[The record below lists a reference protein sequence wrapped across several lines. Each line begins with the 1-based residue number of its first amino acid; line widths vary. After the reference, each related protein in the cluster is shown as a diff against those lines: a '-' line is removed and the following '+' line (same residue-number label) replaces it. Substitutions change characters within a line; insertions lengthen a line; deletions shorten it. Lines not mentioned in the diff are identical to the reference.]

1 MADGL
6 PVDLGKKD
14 KLMTLLI
21 TGGGGFIMSNLAL
34 LWLEK
39 HPSEEVVIL
48 DSGPKDKALQRFWAP
63 VANRLRYFQ
72 GNVLDSEIIKQI
84 ATTES
89 IDRIVHAAT
98 VTLFAPELPNGE
110 RVENPEIDSP
120 ATVLE
125 VNFMGTVQLLEL
137 ARKLPQL
144 KCFLNLSS
152 GAVYN
157 DYGPEPPGPMPEEG
171 WVDPPEFYGITKR
184 ASEMTATRYGQIF
197 NFKVASCRL
206 SGVYGPMDRWRPSRA
221 YHCPPYVAIHRG
233 LAGKPVR
240 INAPSGVGDHIHSQ
254 DVARALISLLEH
266 EGTFSHSIFNIAQGE
281 AITLKQLLEIAQGI
295 VPHLTWEIADPA
307 DCDIIMDP
315 TFTGG
320 RWGAYDISRLT
331 QETGWRPRPIA
342 TALADYADFVR
353 NFGQTP

>member
-6 PVDLGKKD
+6 PVDSSKKD
-14 KLMTLLI
+14 NLMALLI

-34 LWLEK
+34 LWLK
-39 HPSEEVVIL
+39 NHPSEEVVIL
-48 DSGPKDKALQRFWAP
+48 DAGPKDNALQRFWEP

-72 GNVLDSEIIKQI
+72 GSVLDDEIIEKI

-98 VTLFAPELPNGE
+98 VTLFAPELPGGE
-110 RVENPEIDSP
+110 RVANPEIDAP

-125 VNFMGTVQLLEL
+125 VNFMGTVRLLEM
-137 ARKLPQL
+137 AKKLPHL

-157 DYGPEPPGPMPEEG
+157 DYGPEPPGPMPEDG
-171 WVDPPEFYGITKR
+171 WVDPPEFYGITKL

-221 YHCPPYVAIHRG
+221 YHCPPYVAIHRA
-233 LAGKPVR
+233 LASKPVR
-240 INAPSGVGDHIHSQ
+240 INAPSGVGDHINSQ
-254 DVARALISLLEH
+254 DVANALISLLEQA
-266 EGTFSHSIFNIAQGE
+266 EPFSYSVYNIAQGE
-281 AITLKQLLEIAQGI
+281 AITLEELLTIVQGV
-295 VPHLTWEIADPA
+295 VPDLTWEIADLG
-307 DCDIIMDP
+307 DCDIVMDP
-315 TFTGG
+315 TFSKG
-320 RWGAYDISRLT
+320 RWGAYDISRIT
-331 QETGWRPRPIA
+331 QETGWRPRPMA

-353 NFGQTP
+353 SFGQTP